1 MFALISTIDA
11 EQPYRFCETS
21 EIKFPVT
28 EPALFWVD
36 CPENVAPHTHKWDGI
51 KFTEIPPAP
60 PIDLSAKKDV
70 TLSVV

>member
-1 MFALISTIDA
+1 
-11 EQPYRFCETS
+11 
-21 EIKFPVT
+21 
-28 EPALFWVD
+28 VD